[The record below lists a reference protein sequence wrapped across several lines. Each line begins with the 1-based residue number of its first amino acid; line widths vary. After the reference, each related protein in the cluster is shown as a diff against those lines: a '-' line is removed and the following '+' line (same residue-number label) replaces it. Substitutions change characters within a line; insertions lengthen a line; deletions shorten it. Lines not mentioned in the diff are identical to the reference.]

1 MPEEIS
7 GAVRKLILTD
17 AMKHA
22 KHVGAY
28 QAYDWLVSYLV
39 YLQRK
44 ENDER
49 RPQPHDSGVS

>member
-7 GAVRKLILTD
+7 AGLRKLIIQD
-17 AMKHA
+17 AIKHA

-28 QAYDWLVSYLV
+28 QAYDWLESYLV

-44 ENDER
+44 EYDG
-49 RPQPHDSGVS
+49 RPDNRKSGN